1 MKSKLFAYGAGA
13 LLSLSAAQALAADNI
28 TINGFLTAAGTK
40 GDSSGNA
47 YLNGLYNG
55 DGDVSFDN
63 DNSRMGLQISAAVND
78 RTDITAQLLAR
89 GGPSGYNVDA
99 DWAFV
104 SFHATDTTDLRA
116 GKVKLPAFLVSDYI
130 EVGYAYP
137 WIRPPAEVYSLNPI
151 TSLSGA
157 DMLYRPSAG
166 DWSFLIQPYFGSSQ
180 GKQVISPVN
189 VDAIN
194 SMVGAGTLSRGDS
207 VDFEARN
214 LWGVNLSAG
223 NDAFNFRLGY
233 LQTDVDSNFGQSFG
247 GTGIQ
252 GQTAKFTSAGF
263 NMDWHNVVAYAE
275 YASRDE
281 ESGALEQA
289 FPDQDAWYA
298 TLGYRIGR
306 FLPTVTHAS
315 IDKGS
320 DLSPSVAALATV
332 QDSTTLGLRYELGAG
347 AALKFEAQ
355 RVKPGA
361 NSYGFF
367 DLAPSARTKDNYTLY
382 AVAVDVIF

>member
-1 MKSKLFAYGAGA
+1 MKTKLFAYGAGA
-13 LLSLSAAQALAADNI
+13 VLALGAAQAWAVDNVG
-28 TINGFLTAAGTK
+28 INGFLTVAGTK
-40 GDSSGNA
+40 GEDSGNA

-63 DNSRMGLQISAAVND
+63 DNSRMGLQITAAVND
-78 RTDITAQLLAR
+78 RTDVTAQLLSR
-89 GGPSGYNVDA
+89 GGPSGYNLTA

-104 SFHATDTTDLRA
+104 SFHATDTTDVRA

-151 TSLSGA
+151 TSLSGV
-157 DMLYRPSAG
+157 DVLYRPSVG
-166 DWSFLIQPYFGSSQ
+166 DWSFLIQPYFGTSE
-180 GKQVISPVN
+180 GTQVISPVN

-194 SMVGAGTLSRGDS
+194 GMFGAGTLSRGDT
-207 VDFEARN
+207 VGFEARN
-214 LWGVNLSAG
+214 LYGVNLTAG

-233 LQTDVDSNFGQSFG
+233 LETKVDSNFGVSFG
-247 GTGIQ
+247 GAGIQ
-252 GQTAKFTSAGF
+252 GETAKFTSAGF

-275 YASRDE
+275 YASRNE
-281 ESGALEQA
+281 QGAALQGA
-289 FPDQDAWYA
+289 FPDQKAWYA

-306 FLPTVTHAS
+306 FLPNVTYAS

-320 DLSPSVAALATV
+320 DPSPLAAV
-332 QDSTTLGLRYELGAG
+332 QDSTTVGLRYELGSG

-355 RVKPGA
+355 QVKPGET
-361 NSYGFF
+361 SYGFF
-367 DLAPSARTKDNYTLY
+367 DQAPGVRTKDKYMLY
-382 AVAVDVIF
+382 GMAVDVIF